1 MTPAERD
8 RFEKCLAL
16 ANRGATA
23 GEREAARAAAERI
36 AAGAGLT
43 LTEAAAS
50 LRNPRFSAAEPE
62 PPRRPPPSSPRRPF
76 AWAQPKEPVKPITV
90 EELRRQKAETEA
102 WKKRAAASAELKRKR
117 ERAEQEAYAA
127 EQRAAQAE
135 RDREWAAAQARR
147 KAP

>member
-16 ANRGATA
+16 AARGATA
-23 GEREAARAAAERI
+23 GERDAARAAAARI
-36 AAGAGLT
+36 AAGLGLT
-43 LTEAAAS
+43 LDAAIAG
-50 LRNPRFSAAEPE
+50 LRGPRPSADPE
-62 PPRRPPPSSPRRPF
+62 PPRRPPQSPRRPF

>member
-8 RFEKCLAL
+8 RLEKCLAL
-16 ANRGATA
+16 ADRGATA

-43 LTEAAAS
+43 LAEAAAA
-50 LRNPRFSAAEPE
+50 LRGRRFSSAEPE
-62 PPRRPPPSSPRRPF
+62 PPRRPPPSPRRPF
-76 AWAQPKEPVKPITV
+76 AWAQPKEPVTPITV
-90 EELRRQKAETEA
+90 DELRRQKAETEA
-102 WKKRAAASAELKRKR
+102 WKKRAAAS
-117 ERAEQEAYAA
+117 
-127 EQRAAQAE
+127 EQRATQAE